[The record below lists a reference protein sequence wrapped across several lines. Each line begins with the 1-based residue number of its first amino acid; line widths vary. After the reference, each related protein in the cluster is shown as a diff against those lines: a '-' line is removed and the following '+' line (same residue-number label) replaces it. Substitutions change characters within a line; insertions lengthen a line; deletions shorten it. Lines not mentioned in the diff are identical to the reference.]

1 MYSQYHSSKK
11 ELKKTAPIFT
21 VTILLDNYN

>member
-1 MYSQYHSSKK
+1 MYSQYRCSKK
-11 ELKKTAPIFT
+11 ELKKTAPIFK